1 MMTDF
6 FYVVLALAWKR
17 LSTYLYFLVFINM
30 LSFNRMFVMFLLQT
44 VVESNQVLTD
54 VFKYVKILSKCEFQR
69 VEL

>member
-1 MMTDF
+1 MTDF

>member
-1 MMTDF
+1 
-6 FYVVLALAWKR
+6 
-17 LSTYLYFLVFINM
+17 M